1 MTSPVLVAYAS
12 RAGST
17 AGVAEAVGRSLTAH
31 GLPVEVRHV
40 SEVQD
45 VTPYWAVVVG
55 SAIRIDRWLPEAMD
69 FIQRHRADLAQRPT
83 AAFLVCMALG
93 LASTPQ
99 QRAQAE
105 KSADAYMQPVRALI
119 NPAREGMFGG
129 ALKVSAIKEAHWRLA
144 FSVIVGLRVWREA
157 DYRNWEAIQGWAD
170 GLPAALGLTVPA
182 VRA

>member
-1 MTSPVLVAYAS
+1 VTKPVLVAYAS

-17 AGVAEAVGRSLTAH
+17 AGVAQAVGRSLTAH
-31 GLPVEVRHV
+31 GLLVEVRHV
-40 SEVQD
+40 TEVDD
-45 VTPYWAVVVG
+45 VTPYQAVVVG

-105 KSADAYMQPVRALI
+105 KSADAYMQPIRTLI
-119 NPAREGMFGG
+119 NPASEGMFGG
-129 ALKVSAIKEAHWRLA
+129 ALKVSAIKEPYWRLA
-144 FSVIVGLRVWREA
+144 FGLIVGLRVWREA
-157 DYRNWEAIQGWAD
+157 DYRSWKAIQQWAD
-170 GLPAALGLTVPA
+170 GLPVALKLTA
-182 VRA
+182 SALQA

>member
-31 GLPVEVRHV
+31 GLPVEVCHV

-45 VTPYWAVVVG
+45 VTSYRAVVVG

-119 NPAREGMFGG
+119 NPASEGMFGG
-129 ALKVSAIKEAHWRLA
+129 ALKVSAIKEPHWRLA

-170 GLPAALGLTVPA
+170 GLPAALGLTVSA